1 MRCNYPFTF
10 LLLPVFLFLLS
21 CQEPAEPQ
29 EFSYP
34 EYKEENYRMLDSA
47 RVARKG
53 QLVSYLTGVQK
64 RAGKI
69 QEDTFTLKFFKT
81 IHAFQEIKDRDNFP
95 DKLLRETK
103 ALKQQFREHY
113 IVKYHAFYDMLFVD
127 ARGEIFYTIRKEN
140 DYKKN
145 IFKDRLKNTAL
156 SKKMK
161 TRPAHSFVDFQFYEI
176 SGEPSA
182 FFIEPVKDEKGQ
194 LGWIV
199 LQFSIDK
206 INNMFCLHQ
215 DIGETH
221 EVFLV
226 NQDHYMLTDS
236 RFIAEST
243 ILKEQLAKEN
253 IDAKFKEG
261 KGHKAVVDYRG
272 HKVLSSFEVFDFLGS
287 QWLIISKMDEEE
299 LITNYFLQ
307 YPEKITGMLEQINL
321 QKEALAKM
329 GRLNREDGIEI
340 DMDEFRRNDNNQL
353 VYTHGVSSCTAFIIK
368 KPGDFSY
375 FAHISPY
382 DKVYG
387 EDRTDLLTHILKK
400 VEYLEVT
407 DSEKHALNFYLVSSS
422 KDAFEEILK
431 RLMEEGYFL
440 SQVKILYHPEAVHAN
455 VSSRSDEEGVL
466 VGWKMNE
473 QLYYLENSN
482 EQKNLQEQLQK
493 ILGE

>member
-253 IDAKFKEG
+253 I
-261 KGHKAVVDYRG
+261 
-272 HKVLSSFEVFDFLGS
+272 
-287 QWLIISKMDEEE
+287 
-299 LITNYFLQ
+299 
-307 YPEKITGMLEQINL
+307 
-321 QKEALAKM
+321 
-329 GRLNREDGIEI
+329 
-340 DMDEFRRNDNNQL
+340 
-353 VYTHGVSSCTAFIIK
+353 
-368 KPGDFSY
+368 
-375 FAHISPY
+375 
-382 DKVYG
+382 
-387 EDRTDLLTHILKK
+387 
-400 VEYLEVT
+400 
-407 DSEKHALNFYLVSSS
+407 
-422 KDAFEEILK
+422 
-431 RLMEEGYFL
+431 
-440 SQVKILYHPEAVHAN
+440 
-455 VSSRSDEEGVL
+455 
-466 VGWKMNE
+466 
-473 QLYYLENSN
+473 
-482 EQKNLQEQLQK
+482 
-493 ILGE
+493 